1 MERAVLGFCGV
12 TLPWLGETS
21 ATGAKSATRNQTIGQ
36 FCGSSCIKEC
46 TAVFGDGIA
55 NACRTCPD

>member
-1 MERAVLGFCGV
+1 V